1 MRENPF
7 LIGLYGTFLKERQEY
22 IKKNLKPGDDRKTL
36 TADEM
41 SEFYK
46 AFLDK
51 NWKMHVSYNF
61 EWYKRNF
68 NLLYLAC
75 RVNLESLWKHS

>member
-1 MRENPF
+1 M
-7 LIGLYGTFLKERQEY
+7 LQERQEY
-22 IKKNLKPGDDRKTL
+22 IKNNLKPGDDRQTL

-46 AFLDK
+46 AFLDR
-51 NWKMHVSYNF
+51 NWKVHVNYNF

-68 NLLYLAC
+68 TLLYLAF
-75 RVNLESLWKHS
+75 RVNLESLWRHT